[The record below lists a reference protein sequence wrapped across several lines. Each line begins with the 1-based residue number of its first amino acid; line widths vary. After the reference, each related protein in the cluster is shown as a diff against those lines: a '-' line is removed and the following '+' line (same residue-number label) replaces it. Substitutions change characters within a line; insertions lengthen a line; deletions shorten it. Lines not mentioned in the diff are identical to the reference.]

1 MHSVVFP
8 DPLPSVRSAFV
19 GDHAR
24 MDGRLEAMLA
34 AFDSG
39 DRALALEVWTAFEVQ
54 LRNHLTLEERVLM
67 PFVLKRNYRTAM
79 ALLQE
84 HKHLRQRLDELS
96 VGVELH
102 VVRADQARAFASE
115 LQAHARHEDRVLYS
129 LADEIEYDD
138 DATRIIAEF
147 MSSFPAP
154 PEP

>member
-1 MHSVVFP
+1 
-8 DPLPSVRSAFV
+8 
-19 GDHAR
+19 
-24 MDGRLEAMLA
+24 
-34 AFDSG
+34 
-39 DRALALEVWTAFEVQ
+39 
-54 LRNHLTLEERVLM
+54 M

-102 VVRADQARAFASE
+102 VVRAEQARAFASE

-129 LADEIEYDD
+129 LADEIEYDA

-147 MSSFPAP
+147 VSSFPEP